1 MSTLFPFPPRQ
12 LNLGP
17 QVQNGISSALD
28 GDVPNRL
35 NDILASLP
43 TRIDVTG
50 LPFSTTFEYR
60 WAGRGWGLWGASWAC
75 GRKSGKI

>member
-1 MSTLFPFPPRQ
+1 MPALFLRLPPPSTLR
-12 LNLGP
+12 P

-60 WAGRGWGLWGASWAC
+60 WA
-75 GRKSGKI
+75 